1 MKLHIEMGK
10 QYLQRDGNKIARV
23 LAVDGMLANYPVIVE
38 GSNGYVRQHTKDGRY
53 SVNEMS
59 NYDLVE
65 EYTEARDWKL
75 DDMLVVVLFD
85 GRELLRRFAGILD
98 GRVRNFGLGED
109 STNYQYSYLPYIQSS
124 ARLATEEDFARLT
137 PPVPK
142 WFAPR
147 RKVDYSNLA

>member
-1 MKLHIEMGK
+1 MGLRIEIGK
-10 QYLQRDGNKIARV
+10 RYIQRNGDRTARV
-23 LAVDGMLANYPVIVE
+23 LTVDGMLANYPVVVE
-38 GSNGYVRQHTKDGRY
+38 GRNGYVRQYTKDGHY
-53 SVNEMS
+53 CVNGIS
-59 NYDLVE
+59 DYDLVE

-75 DDMLVVVLFD
+75 DDMLVVVAPSD
-85 GRELLRRFAGILD
+85 MEYLRRFAGILD
-98 GRVRNFGLGED
+98 GHLRCFASGED
-109 STNYQYSYLPYIQSS
+109 STNYSSTYIYPSS

>member
-1 MKLHIEMGK
+1 MKMKLHIEMGK

-75 DDMLVVVLFD
+75 DDMLVVVAPSD
-85 GRELLRRFAGILD
+85 MEYLRRFAGILD
-98 GRVRNFGLGED
+98 GHLRCFASGED
-109 STNYQYSYLPYIQSS
+109 STNYSSTYIYPSS
-124 ARLATEEDFARLT
+124 ARLATEEDFARLA
-137 PPVPK
+137 PPVPE

-147 RKVDYSNLA
+147 RKVE